1 VFYNSEFN
9 PANEENKMRFYIFLL
24 TSALLFTACGGTT
37 ETPKA
42 NTNANGKNL
51 SNVNGTTSSPS
62 SSPATVPNNGQPAP
76 IVKAEAPKVNDAQTL
91 AAVVTAYGEALK
103 TKNDAALK
111 KVLSVSTIQS
121 WEKEM
126 KSEGK
131 TKLAEYIA
139 SSEYVEGKPY
149 EVRNEE
155 VKGDE
160 AVAEVKGGSFGVW
173 SKIKFVKENGE
184 WKMTDESPEINDII
198 KNANTAQ
205 KIAPK

>member
-1 VFYNSEFN
+1 
-9 PANEENKMRFYIFLL
+9 MRFYIFLL
-24 TSALLFTACGGTT
+24 TVTLFFTACGGNTEAPKNNVNTT
-37 ETPKA
+37 KQ
-42 NTNANGKNL
+42 TN
-51 SNVNGTTSSPS
+51 SNVNVTTNGTNTP
-62 SSPATVPNNGQPAP
+62 QPAP
-76 IVKAEAPKVNDAQTL
+76 PTKVEAPKLNEAQTL
-91 AAVVTAYGEALK
+91 AAVVTGYGEALK

-111 KVLSVSTIQS
+111 KVLSASTIQG

-160 AVAEVKGGSFGVW
+160 AVAEIKGGSFGVW
-173 SKIKFVKENGE
+173 EKIKFVKENGE
-184 WKMTDESPEINDII
+184 WKMTDESPTFDDVQ

>member
-1 VFYNSEFN
+1 
-9 PANEENKMRFYIFLL
+9 MRFYIFLL
-24 TSALLFTACGGTT
+24 TVTLFFTACGNNN
-37 ETPKA
+37 EAPKTNA
-42 NTNANGKNL
+42 NTNNKNVPTGNVPNANG
-51 SNVNGTTSSPS
+51 TSVTNTP
-62 SSPATVPNNGQPAP
+62 QPAP
-76 IVKAEAPKVNDAQTL
+76 TAKVEAPKLNDAQTL
-91 AAVVTAYGEALK
+91 ASVVTAYGEALK
-103 TKNDAALK
+103 TKNDAALR
-111 KVLSVSTIQS
+111 KVLSASTVQG

-160 AVAEVKGGSFGVW
+160 AVAEIKGGSFGVW

-184 WKMTDESPEINDII
+184 WKMTDESPEFDGV
-198 KNANTAQ
+198 KNAADKSQ
-205 KIAPK
+205 QIVK